1 MAGIDESKL
10 NELIGKMLA
19 ALKLPSCTAS
29 FSVRFGPIVLINSR
43 L

>member
-19 ALKLPSCTAS
+19 ALKLPSRTAS
-29 FSVRFGPIVLINSR
+29 FASALGR
-43 L
+43 LC